1 VQVPNTSETHLR
13 QLLSGE
19 PLHRGNKSVLKQVI
33 AVTKPGL
40 FMVVLALDCQRRL
53 FNNLG
58 EWAVQN
64 SFFNL
69 SLAVARVVTRQLD

>member
-1 VQVPNTSETHLR
+1 
-13 QLLSGE
+13 
-19 PLHRGNKSVLKQVI
+19 LHRGNKSVLKRAI
-33 AVTKPGL
+33 AATTPWR
-40 FMVVLALDCQRRL
+40 FMVALALDCQRRL

-69 SLAVARVVTRQLD
+69 SLAVVARVVTRQLD